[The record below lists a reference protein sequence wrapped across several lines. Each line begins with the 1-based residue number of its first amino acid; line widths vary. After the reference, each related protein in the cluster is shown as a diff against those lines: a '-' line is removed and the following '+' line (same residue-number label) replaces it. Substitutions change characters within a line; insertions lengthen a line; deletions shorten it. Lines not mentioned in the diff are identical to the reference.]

1 MFAAVY
7 DEVMAACISHTDMT
21 KQSVIENY
29 QKKIIITTGRRVISK
44 QSSTH
49 L

>member
-21 KQSVIENY
+21 KQSVIKNYRNKKTTENNDGLTCD
-29 QKKIIITTGRRVISK
+29 K
-44 QSSTH
+44 
-49 L
+49 